1 MRKETRR
8 TTDVAVET
16 WKMQSVASTR
26 EPPASFGVL

>member
-1 MRKETRR
+1 MKRDER
-8 TTDVAVET
+8 DVAVET